1 MNCKDVDKM
10 IPLFLDDDLDNENLS
25 DFINHIESCPECKE
39 ELTIQF
45 LVKEGMQRLES
56 GNTFNLRMELDNL
69 IRDAK
74 KRLTFRKYLVFSS
87 LILELTVVAL
97 AAITVILAIAIG

>member
-25 DFINHIESCPECKE
+25 DFINHIENCPECKE

>member
-87 LILELTVVAL
+87 LILELMVVAL